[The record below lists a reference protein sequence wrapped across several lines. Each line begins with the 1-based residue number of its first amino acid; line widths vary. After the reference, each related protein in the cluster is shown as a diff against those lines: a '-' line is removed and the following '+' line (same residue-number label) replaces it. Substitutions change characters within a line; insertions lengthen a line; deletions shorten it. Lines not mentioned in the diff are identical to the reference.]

1 MAPGG
6 HTQLAPSA
14 LARSWPRG
22 RVRLT
27 NCHASGA
34 FWTGAWRTP
43 GDPCAAPAPLAAQ
56 PGLQAPSLKPE
67 NPTAPEGGHGRVG
80 RRPPEDRLRRD
91 LEQGGD
97 VLRREVLHTLLIRA
111 AGGATA
117 LEVRLDED
125 MELGPPNFYFR
136 ARGRGGVAAGAGPAG
151 RPGSGW
157 RSRAWTRM

>member
-22 RVRLT
+22 RIRLT

-34 FWTGAWRTP
+34 FRTGAWGTP

-56 PGLQAPSLKPE
+56 PGLQAPALEPE

-80 RRPPEDRLRRD
+80 RRPAVDGFLRD
-91 LEQGGD
+91 LQQPGD
-97 VLRREVLHTLLIRA
+97 L
-111 AGGATA
+111 
-117 LEVRLDED
+117 
-125 MELGPPNFYFR
+125 
-136 ARGRGGVAAGAGPAG
+136 ARGKVL
-151 RPGSGW
+151 
-157 RSRAWTRM
+157 